1 MDTEYLSI
9 SIPQFSSSVSPC
21 FQNICLSPTW
31 LSLFL
36 GILFFLIQMGF
47 FLSFFFCT
55 GILES
60 VATATIQE
68 KEKFSIEIVKK
79 EVKLPLFADDMI
91 LYRKP

>member
-1 MDTEYLSI
+1 MKIFPPKSRTRQGYPLSH
-9 SIPQFSSSVSPC
+9 
-21 FQNICLSPTW
+21 
-31 LSLFL
+31 
-36 GILFFLIQMGF
+36 
-47 FLSFFFCT
+47 FCT